1 MAGGAMSLAAIGV
14 GTSLMMLSKDGSI
27 AILSCEETMD
37 MLPAYADGSL
47 VAVADRKA
55 VEKHLKHCHKLV
67 QPLVFHYRM
76 GVL

>member
-47 VAVADRKA
+47 VAVTDRKA
-55 VEKHLKHCHKLV
+55 VEKHLKHCPGCRRK
-67 QPLVFHYRM
+67 YENTY
-76 GVL
+76 